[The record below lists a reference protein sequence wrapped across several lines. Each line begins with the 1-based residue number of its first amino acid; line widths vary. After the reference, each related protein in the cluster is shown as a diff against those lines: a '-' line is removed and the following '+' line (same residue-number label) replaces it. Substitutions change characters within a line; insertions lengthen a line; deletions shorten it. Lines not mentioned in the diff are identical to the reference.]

1 MTEKIGLDIIEVHR
15 IENAIRRWQDRF
27 LKRIYTQAEI
37 RYCRGKRARSASFA
51 ARFAAKE
58 AVWKTLGLKKGHN
71 PLWSEVEIGTN
82 QDGDPHVI
90 LRGKA
95 KKVAA
100 GKDIALS
107 LSHTSEYAVAIALLM
122 RQT

>member
-15 IENAIRRWQDRF
+15 IESAIQRWKERF
-27 LKRIYTQAEI
+27 LKRVYTEAEI
-37 RYCRGKRARSASFA
+37 RYCRSKRAQSASFA

-58 AVWKTLGLKKGHN
+58 AVWNTRGLKKRHN
-71 PLWSEVEIGTN
+71 PLCSEVEIGTN

-95 KKVAA
+95 KKGAA

-107 LSHTSEYAVAIALLM
+107 LSHTSEYEVAVALLK
-122 RQT
+122 R